1 MGKLQKQQPKNST
14 ECEVLENDSNDS
26 STSVGAVFNQQNN
39 YHLAQN
45 IDIEKLATLSEINP
59 NIADRVMYLY
69 EEQQKHNISIDKSIL
84 ELEQKEQKS
93 RLAEKPYQRKFAFR
107 ALNFAIVLSI
117 LSLAASAYFAYLEH
131 TGLAI
136 TAITIPMGVVVANLL
151 GFKGLGQQVKKE
163 QKEKNEEKED

>member
-1 MGKLQKQQPKNST
+1 MEELQKQQHDSADV
-14 ECEVLENDSNDS
+14 EVVEDS
-26 STSVGAVFNQQNN
+26 STTPTPNVGAIFNQQNN

-45 IDIEKLATLSEINP
+45 IDIEKLATLSQINP
-59 NIADRVMYLY
+59 SIADRVMCLY

-84 ELEQKEQKS
+84 DLEQKEQKS

-117 LSLAASAYFAYLEH
+117 LSLGASAYFAFLGH
-131 TGLAI
+131 IGLAV

-151 GFKGLGQQVKKE
+151 GFKGLGQQSKTDKKE
-163 QKEKNEEKED
+163 KSEEKED